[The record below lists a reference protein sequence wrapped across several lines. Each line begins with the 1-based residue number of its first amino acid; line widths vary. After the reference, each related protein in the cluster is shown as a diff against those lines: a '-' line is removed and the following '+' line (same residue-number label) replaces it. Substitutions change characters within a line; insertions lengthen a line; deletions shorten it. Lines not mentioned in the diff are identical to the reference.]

1 MRAARDKKA
10 KGTLVEFVEDI
21 NHTTIPKEIPDKDSV
36 WRILYKDRADNLR
49 VLRQMKR

>member
-36 WRILYKDRADNLR
+36 WRILYKDRAEDMR